1 MARLSRAEGAR
12 GADVE
17 HPYTAAYETTDGVV
31 YVSGALSVDASGAA
45 VGGRREALDA
55 ALAKLVERLGTVG
68 LGLQHVVKA
77 TYFVTDVSLRTEAN
91 VQFVDAFEAP
101 RPARSFVEV
110 SALPYGAT
118 VEVEA
123 VAYRPRR

>member
-1 MARLSRAEGAR
+1 MSTHR
-12 GADVE
+12 GAPARDAEVE

-31 YVSGALSVDASGAA
+31 YVSGALSVDAAGVA

-68 LGLQHVVKA
+68 LGLEHVAKA

-91 VQFVDAFEAP
+91 AQFLDVFDAP

-123 VAYRPRR
+123 VAHRPRR